1 MKDSSS
7 SRGRPSRRSPATQ
20 GLGAKQEREHSLLP
34 PQSLQRWKQGG
45 PTTQLSGGAQPHR
58 PIYSTYAGGLRVRVI
73 LKLQRCDYKTE
84 PPLHSSTHPANPSA
98 VVLDAW
104 CPSQQRWPG
113 NSSEKLILRPHSR
126 PLRQTLWGGCSPVL
140 RSPPGDADV
149 HVRAGVCPF
158 QDHWPAAHRKE
169 GLEERSSKANAAQ

>member
-7 SRGRPSRRSPATQ
+7 SRGRPSRRSPSNTRARGQ
-20 GLGAKQEREHSLLP
+20 AGERTLAPASSVPTAVKTGE
-34 PQSLQRWKQGG
+34 

-58 PIYSTYAGGLRVRVI
+58 PIYSTYAGGLPVI
-73 LKLQRCDYKTE
+73 LKLQCCDYKTE